1 MGRWTPCCSKN
12 GWMSLERH
20 VLEHVLGQSLPLFTF
35 LIVFPFFSFRALLWV
50 HIIWQSLPFFTF
62 WIVFLFQRW
71 SLLYSVHCPPRAW
84 PMVTDQSLPF
94 PFHALPPP
102 CPPCPLCHLVCC
114 LTLHILSRE
123 GIELLFFF
131 TTCPLAHRMYP
142 PLQPSISQ
150 GSCKVIG
157 SRIYVFHS

>member
-1 MGRWTPCCSKN
+1 MLFQVWVDESRAACLRTRASPVTSSVYLFDCF
-12 GWMSLERH
+12 
-20 VLEHVLGQSLPLFTF
+20 PL
-35 LIVFPFFSFRALLWV
+35 FSFRALLWV
-50 HIIWQSLPFFTF
+50 HIIWQSPFFTF

-102 CPPCPLCHLVCC
+102 CPPCPPCHFVCC

-123 GIELLFFF
+123 GIELSFFF